1 MISRMAERK
10 IFFVEMLDEIVRT
23 VLYSAWIEEEV
34 PISILLIGPS
44 GVGKSMML
52 TRYSCPFFVR
62 TDSISSKGLYDLA
75 KKDEQNTLRYL
86 LIPDMNPTLSRKPST
101 TEATA
106 ANLLSFVSDGTVRVD
121 DGREEKTCKHRPVG
135 IISAATTEVYRKQSK
150 KWFALGLRRRIIPV
164 FYEYADSTIDKLQD
178 LVSDSKIKSS
188 LPQAIP
194 LMNGKNGLEKMKSS
208 RPFIPKEIQD
218 KIKIKSEK
226 FSTMLGKDTTYDKGK
241 KKHFWFVQTI
251 IPISP
256 QITLSNLA
264 RSHALMNHRAA
275 VNNSDYDFL
284 CNFLDFCDP
293 ERPKA
298 I

>member
-1 MISRMAERK
+1 MTERK
-10 IFFVEMLDEIVRT
+10 IFFVETLDEIIRT

-52 TRYSCPFFVR
+52 TRYSCPLFIR

-75 KKDEQNTLRYL
+75 RKDEQNMLRYL
-86 LIPDMNPTLSRKPST
+86 LIPDMNPTLSRRPST
-101 TEATA
+101 VEATA

-135 IISAATTEVYRKQSK
+135 IISAATTDIYRKQSK
-150 KWFALGLRRRIIPV
+150 KWFSLGLRRRIIPM
-164 FYEYADSTIDKLQD
+164 FYEYADSTVDKLQD
-178 LVSDSKIKSS
+178 LVSENKIKSS
-188 LPQAIP
+188 LSPSIP
-194 LMNGKNGLEKMKSS
+194 IMNGKEGLEKMKSS
-208 RPFIPKEIQD
+208 RPFIPKAIQD

-226 FSTMLGKDTTYDKGK
+226 FSIMLGKDTFYDKAK
-241 KKHFWFVQTI
+241 KKNFWFVQKI
-251 IPISP
+251 VPISP
-256 QITLSNLA
+256 QITLSNLVRA
-264 RSHALMNHRAA
+264 HALMNHRA
-275 VNNSDYDFL
+275 VVIEKDYDFL
-284 CNFLDFCDP
+284 SMFLEFCDP